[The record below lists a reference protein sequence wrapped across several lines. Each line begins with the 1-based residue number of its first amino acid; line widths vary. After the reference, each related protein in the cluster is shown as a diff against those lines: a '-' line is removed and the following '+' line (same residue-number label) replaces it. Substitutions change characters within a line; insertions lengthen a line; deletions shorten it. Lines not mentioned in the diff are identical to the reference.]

1 MAQTE
6 FYSHEPSRSIKTT
19 MRVVLLLFLGILSAT
34 VLTDA
39 TVERFVWVVTLF
51 ILIITIAY
59 LFRPKKYI
67 LVPNGIRV
75 GMTLVS
81 RTIANVVSVEIMEK
95 DVNFKYR
102 IFGIVGIFSIVG
114 RYATAAGGRVTAA
127 GGRVTAYL
135 TDETQGHVVEIRT
148 TEGERVLISPRDP
161 VAFVAAW
168 VARGVA
174 EGAHGTI
181 PSRPT

>member
-114 RYATAAGGRVTAA
+114 RYATAAGGRVTA
-127 GGRVTAYL
+127 YL